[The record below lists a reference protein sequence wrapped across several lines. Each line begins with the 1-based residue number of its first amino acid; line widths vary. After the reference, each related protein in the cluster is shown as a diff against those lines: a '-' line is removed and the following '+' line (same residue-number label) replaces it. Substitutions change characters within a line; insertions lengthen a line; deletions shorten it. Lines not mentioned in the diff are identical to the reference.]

1 MCRRAASVPARSPPW
16 HSVGVFFA
24 APDDPRPWD
33 EIPFVPLVGIVIGLI
48 IVWGAIRYMFRKK

>member
-1 MCRRAASVPARSPPW
+1 VLY
-16 HSVGVFFA
+16 A

-48 IVWGAIRYMFRKK
+48 VVWGAIRYMFRKK

>member
-1 MCRRAASVPARSPPW
+1 
-16 HSVGVFFA
+16 VFIAA
-24 APDDPRPWD
+24 APDDPRAWD